1 MRQALPYAVLA
12 IGIIIMGLIAWWFG
26 SRVTDTSRTP
36 GDSEEIPNLHEGL
49 SIYTNGVYGF
59 LVSYPEGALVEEGYD
74 GNWSTNAS
82 TDGSGVPV
90 LSIATY
96 ETRSDAHYPRSFVAR
111 VRVGVS
117 ENAEEVRSCT
127 EPRTNQGETQES
139 DVVLS
144 GHTFKAFSFH
154 DAAMMQYEKGV
165 SYRTVFEG
173 RCYAI
178 EKIVHG
184 SSYREDA
191 PSAEDIP
198 DSVLEAE
205 YQKLDD
211 IVTSFQFAR

>member
-26 SRVTDTSRTP
+26 SKATDAPRTP
-36 GDSEEIPNLHEGL
+36 DEASEVSDLHEGL
-49 SIYTNGVYGF
+49 AIYTNGVFGF
-59 LVSYPEGALVEEGYD
+59 LIAYPEGAVVEEGYD
-74 GNWSTNAS
+74 GAWSTNAPGEG
-82 TDGSGVPV
+82 TGTPV
-90 LSIATY
+90 LSITTY
-96 ETRSDAHYPRSFVAR
+96 ETRSDAHYPRSYTTR

-117 ENAEEVRSCT
+117 QDASEVRTCT
-127 EPRTNQGETQES
+127 DARVNQGETQEA
-139 DVVLS
+139 DLILS

-173 RCYAI
+173 KCYAI
-178 EKIVHG
+178 EKIAHG

-191 PSAEDIP
+191 PSGDDIP
-198 DSVLEAE
+198 DSVLEDE

-211 IVTSFQFAR
+211 VVKGFQFAR